1 MDAFHRRV
9 QEKISSLRAEGK
21 EERARALEGYLAK
34 VDSALGDEELSK
46 LPEVE

>member
-9 QEKISSLRAEGK
+9 EAKISSLRAEGK
-21 EERARALEGYLAK
+21 EERAESLEDYLQK
-34 VDSALGDEELSK
+34 VDVALGDGELTK

>member
-9 QEKISSLRAEGK
+9 DAKISSLRAEGK

-34 VDSALGDEELSK
+34 VEAALFDDELTTLS
-46 LPEVE
+46 EAV